1 VPPCAVARY
10 TRRARRVGQLVAALV
25 AVLCAGGLLDYVLA
39 GYVDKD
45 GARTIAVAL
54 VLSLGVWFSCGGRWS
69 SDWLRDHPL
78 P

>member
-1 VPPCAVARY
+1 
-10 TRRARRVGQLVAALV
+10 V